1 MEHHSLFLHLWV
13 DFSVLTE
20 VGAASYQPHKADVV
34 ISCHKLVGLSLE
46 SLNALP
52 PNHPASEW
60 SSHVQASLTL
70 EIVFPMS
77 DSPRDLEPLVDT
89 LKL

>member
-20 VGAASYQPHKADVV
+20 VGAASYQPRKADVV

-52 PNHPASEW
+52 QTIQLVSGPA
-60 SSHVQASLTL
+60 
-70 EIVFPMS
+70 MY
-77 DSPRDLEPLVDT
+77 
-89 LKL
+89 KLL